1 MEPSQGT
8 WWVSILQW
16 VKGREWG
23 KERGRGRVPE
33 EEGERER
40 VVKKNRTQKTVIFVS
55 INPAPVSHIFY
66 PLETTCSFCLSAGVT
81 APRRSVCMSAAKV
94 QLECTT
100 IDTSEPQIQKH
111 VHIMEHMVIT
121 TINLSGHHT
130 YSHARAAVP
139 HRSPYLHVDTSAHT
153 HTQTKTETTSQMLT
167 AHTFTRGHLCLC
179 LFPLLSTWLCC
190 APHCAPSMSAIWN
203 QTPMVQHLAEVIHL
217 LFFFLESLTMLSF
230 VQLRLAPSDESS
242 SVLP

>member
-1 MEPSQGT
+1 M
-8 WWVSILQW
+8 
-16 VKGREWG
+16 
-23 KERGRGRVPE
+23 PE

-130 YSHARAAVP
+130 YSHA
-139 HRSPYLHVDTSAHT
+139 HT
-153 HTQTKTETTSQMLT
+153 HTHVLQSHIEAHIFMLT
-167 AHTFTRGHLCLC
+167 RVRTHTHKQRQRQHHKCSLLTHLPGDTCVSAC
-179 LFPLLSTWLCC
+179 SHCCPLGC
-190 APHCAPSMSAIWN
+190 AVLH
-203 QTPMVQHLAEVIHL
+203 T
-217 LFFFLESLTMLSF
+217 
-230 VQLRLAPSDESS
+230 
-242 SVLP
+242 VLPA

>member
-1 MEPSQGT
+1 M
-8 WWVSILQW
+8 W
-16 VKGREWG
+16 
-23 KERGRGRVPE
+23 
-33 EEGERER
+33 
-40 VVKKNRTQKTVIFVS
+40 KTVIFVS

-153 HTQTKTETTSQMLT
+153 HTNKDRDNITNAHCSHIYQGTPVSLLVPIVVHLAVLCSTLCSQHECHLKSDTYGPASCWSDTSPLFFSGVTDDAQLRSAPFGSIWWVLFSLT
-167 AHTFTRGHLCLC
+167 LKSLT
-179 LFPLLSTWLCC
+179 LLSFIGRSRWC
-190 APHCAPSMSAIWN
+190 HW
-203 QTPMVQHLAEVIHL
+203 
-217 LFFFLESLTMLSF
+217 
-230 VQLRLAPSDESS
+230 
-242 SVLP
+242 